1 MIVYTLTGSLIV
13 LFFLLAS
20 LNGLKKYVK
29 SPIIKAIA
37 KQHRLFGFLATTTA
51 FLHMGYAVSQG
62 NLRPTGAVT
71 LLALILTGTFGALFS
86 KSKNKTLYIL
96 HRIMGPLTLVL
107 IIVHVILNSEV

>member
-1 MIVYTLTGSLIV
+1 MIIYTLSGSLIV
-13 LFFLLAS
+13 VFFLLAS
-20 LNGLKKYVK
+20 LNGLKKYVD
-29 SPIIKAIA
+29 SPIIQNIA
-37 KQHRLFGFLATTTA
+37 KQHRTFGFLATTTA

-62 NLRPTGAVT
+62 QLRPTGAVT

-107 IIVHVILNSEV
+107 IVVHIILNSEI

>member
-1 MIVYTLTGSLIV
+1 MIIYTLTGSLIV
-13 LFFLLAS
+13 VFFLLAS

-37 KQHRLFGFLATTTA
+37 KKHRLFGFLATTTA

-62 NLRPTGAVT
+62 NLRPTGAAA
-71 LLALILTGTFGALFS
+71 LLGLILTGTFGALFS

-96 HRIMGPLTLVL
+96 HRIMGPLTLIL
-107 IIVHVILNSEV
+107 IIVHVILNSEI